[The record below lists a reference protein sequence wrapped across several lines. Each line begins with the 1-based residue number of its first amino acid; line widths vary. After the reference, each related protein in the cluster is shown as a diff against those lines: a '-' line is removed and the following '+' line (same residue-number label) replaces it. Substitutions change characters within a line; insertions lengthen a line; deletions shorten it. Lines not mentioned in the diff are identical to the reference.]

1 MKMKFKLGLTNFL
14 MDFFLKGKPGITW
27 SKDDLKNPV
36 QKMQTVFARPDV
48 PADAPD
54 DLKDSYAHL
63 ILDANGKRVTGS
75 LLLSFL
81 VGGGKT
87 LHRSPAIP
95 LFLAWLFF
103 ARILMVVPMV
113 VAALLPGGWLA
124 IDNAL
129 YWSISGWWS
138 MLVIVPALAIYS
150 LEHMHAGMG
159 IGFNLSGGGKLGF
172 LGNIIK
178 LGLFAATIYAPWWVR
193 LAIWPWIPFMAAYKM
208 LPGVRNLATI
218 EQELAD
224 QDFHFNRG
232 NTLITTPAYI
242 AEYKEHV
249 EGRKRQA
256 AVCNSCDT
264 PYLNYGFTATGIMTS
279 LGSLN
284 SPDKGM
290 TMGQSLK
297 QLCPGMIVFGPPGSG
312 KTTGAL
318 RPMMNELA
326 KLKERVG
333 MLVLDNKAGALPMEA
348 YMLITG
354 FLLLTPVDKVLPDG
368 RVLKATP
375 FAMMA
380 GLNADE
386 AAEVICK
393 LLSEGDKSIWPGAGR
408 RLMSKFFMVLEV
420 AARLYLEGRLLSLDS
435 LMPYETK
442 DEAGQTITK
451 MVPVRNLILEE
462 SWLKWNVINAVR
474 LLTNPKLVAALT
486 FLIPTSEIDKNDHL
500 YDAICYRDEYLAL
513 GDNTRTS
520 IQMTANTWINAM
532 TGNREM
538 RDWLTASE
546 GEGVEVES
554 IFQGQKIGLYC
565 PFNKF
570 GVPGQVAQEFALF
583 RVFKYAQNR
592 GDEALWKKTPG
603 ETYAA
608 IIHDEF
614 QNDIGDGAQLSAI
627 APMMRSLGLAY
638 IGATQSLEGIESR
651 IGAPKTE
658 ALMDVFRNLVGMGN
672 MSEKTQ
678 TYFTKRLGTV
688 AKIKPCVSADEEKQ
702 ACGIGFESSCIAI
715 SQGAR
720 GNTELYD
727 QERLENTSV
736 SYNEGTSG
744 PNMAGTN
751 PLSRFMMAEGNM
763 MSIMKSSTNVGS
775 VSRGSSLSYKHVSNE
790 NVHKRFVHGVKVMMQ
805 NMPVYE
811 KEQHGRILYTSRK
824 ALVLLNRGEHPR
836 LDIVETSRV
845 SSPDLEKIRQMEEG
859 TTIESV

>member
-1 MKMKFKLGLTNFL
+1 MKIKLGLTNFL

-81 VGGGKT
+81 VGGGAT

-113 VAALLPGGWLA
+113 LASFLPGWWALLL
-124 IDNAL
+124 
-129 YWSISGWWS
+129 
-138 MLVIVPALAIYS
+138 IVPALVLYS
-150 LEHMHAGMG
+150 MEHVQAGLG
-159 IGFNLSGGGKLGF
+159 YGFTGSSGGKLGF
-172 LGNIIK
+172 VGNVFKIA
-178 LGLFAATIYAPWWVR
+178 LFAAIIYAPWWVR

-256 AVCNSCDT
+256 AVCKADAT

-290 TMGQSLK
+290 LMGETVK
-297 QLCPGMIVFGPPGSG
+297 QLCPGMIAFGPPGSG
-312 KTTGAL
+312 KTTGVL
-318 RPMMNELA
+318 RPLMYELYA
-326 KLKERVG
+326 AQERTGQKVG
-333 MLVLDNKAGALPMEA
+333 MFVLDNKAGALPMEA
-348 YMLITG
+348 AMLIPG
-354 FLLLTPVDKVLPDG
+354 FKLITPVDKVLPNG
-368 RVLKATP
+368 AVLKATP
-375 FAMMA
+375 FAMMN

-386 AAEVICK
+386 AAETMSK
-393 LLSEGDKSIWPGAGR
+393 LLSKGDKSIWPGAGV
-408 RLMSKFFMVLEV
+408 RLMSKFFLILEV
-420 AARLYLEGRLLSLDS
+420 AARLYKEGRLLPLDT

-442 DEAGQTITK
+442 DESGQKVTK
-451 MVPVRNLILEE
+451 MVPANTVILEE

-474 LLTNPKLVAALT
+474 LLSDVKLVAALT
-486 FLIPTSEIDKNDHL
+486 FLIPSSEFDKDDHL
-500 YDAICYRDEYLAL
+500 YQAACYRDEYLSLSDA
-513 GDNTRTS
+513 TRTS
-520 IQMTANTWINAM
+520 IQMTATTWTNAM

-538 RDWLTASE
+538 RNWLTAADDD
-546 GEGVEVES
+546 GVNVEDV
-554 IFQGQKIGLYC
+554 FQGAHMGLYC

-570 GVPGQVAQEFALF
+570 GIPGTVAEEFA
-583 RVFKYAQNR
+583 KYRLYKFAQSR
-592 GDEALWKKTPG
+592 GDEAIWSKTPG
-603 ETYAA
+603 QTYAV
-608 IIHDEF
+608 IIEDEF
-614 QNDIGDGAQLSAI
+614 QNNIGTGEQLSAI
-627 APMMRSLGLAY
+627 APMMRSLGLGY
-638 IGATQSLEGIESR
+638 VGATQSYEGIESR
-651 IGAPKTE
+651 IGAPQTE
-658 ALMDVFRNLVGMGN
+658 ALLDVFRNLVGMGN

-727 QERLENTSV
+727 QERLENTTV

-751 PLSRFMMAEGNM
+751 PLSRFMVAEANM
-763 MSIMKSSTNVGS
+763 FSIMKSSNNVGS